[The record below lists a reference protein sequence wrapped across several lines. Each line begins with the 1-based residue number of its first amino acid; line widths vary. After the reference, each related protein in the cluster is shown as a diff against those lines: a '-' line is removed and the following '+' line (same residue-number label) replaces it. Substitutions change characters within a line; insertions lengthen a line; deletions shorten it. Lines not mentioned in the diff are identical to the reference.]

1 MKHGNLDIIIDKF
14 TSCLEDANGNL
25 YDTVVY
31 QVEESNILK
40 GYNRTTGWKANWK
53 LLYKKGFKIF
63 ALALKDS
70 PLVFQGLVAVYNDYE
85 AGVTILDWAV
95 ANPKNVPYMNK
106 GKKVYFGVGGHLF
119 AIALEE
125 SIRAGFGG
133 VIIGHPSNRKLNEHY
148 IEKLHAKPFNYGP
161 LADGYQYTIIL
172 AGMDARYVYEKYNFE
187 SIDKIKK

>member
-1 MKHGNLDIIIDKF
+1 MATMWAIIVFIYHYGESLDFFDF
-14 TSCLEDANGNL
+14 
-25 YDTVVY
+25 
-31 QVEESNILK
+31 
-40 GYNRTTGWKANWK
+40 
-53 LLYKKGFKIF
+53 
-63 ALALKDS
+63 LA
-70 PLVFQGLVAVYNDYE
+70 FF
-85 AGVTILDWAV
+85 
-95 ANPKNVPYMNK
+95 MNK
-106 GKKVYFGVGGHLF
+106 GKKDYFGVGGHLF